1 VLNVDGYEYSW
12 NTDRLWRKNR
22 QPTPVPFCTGIDP
35 DHSWDYKWDAPGS
48 NIHSSNPCS
57 ESPPPQKKTPH
68 PSIVLLA
75 DTVGYRGEKP
85 FQAIESALMSK
96 YISTTLPK
104 KHKIKTI
111 AYLDF
116 HSYSQSILYPFAYNC
131 DVLPKDAEDI
141 AEAAWGAAK
150 AARTVHGRYFE
161 VNSACEGD
169 NFVVGQKREVS
180 PPLPTCPFLGFS

>member
-1 VLNVDGYEYSW
+1 MDTSTAGTQTVSGAKTDNQPQSPFAQASTQTIHGTTNGTPQAQISTPQTPAPKVHNPLSPLYS
-12 NTDRLWRKNR
+12 
-22 QPTPVPFCTGIDP
+22 
-35 DHSWDYKWDAPGS
+35 DA
-48 NIHSSNPCS
+48 
-57 ESPPPQKKTPH
+57 
-68 PSIVLLA
+68 
-75 DTVGYRGEKP
+75 VGYRGEKP

-169 NFVVGQKREVS
+169 NFVVGQKREV
-180 PPLPTCPFLGFS
+180 PT

>member
-1 VLNVDGYEYSW
+1 MSMGTSIVGTQTVSGA
-12 NTDRLWRKNR
+12 K
-22 QPTPVPFCTGIDP
+22 ID
-35 DHSWDYKWDAPGS
+35 
-48 NIHSSNPCS
+48 
-57 ESPPPQKKTPH
+57 SPPQSPFAQASTPTTHGTTNGTPQAQTSTPQIPAPKVSPLKKTP
-68 PSIVLLA
+68 PLSFCSDA
-75 DTVGYRGEKP
+75 AGYRGEKP

-104 KHKIKTI
+104 KHNIKTI

-169 NFVVGQKREVS
+169 NFVVGQKREVR
-180 PPLPTCPFLGFS
+180 PPRPPHNPLAICRC